1 VSSVRFTPCPP
12 QLPLSKQRL
21 LSKRE
26 FRRRIAEILVRARTV
41 AIEYYCLT
49 GRPLGVTG
57 EIGECEAV
65 RLLRL
70 ELAQVRE
77 AGFDAKEG
85 RRRLQIKSRCIPV
98 IAKTLSGQRIGSIN
112 TEKRWDAVL
121 LVLLNHQF
129 RPIAIYEASRAAVCR
144 ALAAPGS
151 KARNVR
157 GSLTVAK
164 FKSIGRKRW
173 PPGSDR

>member
-1 VSSVRFTPCPP
+1 
-12 QLPLSKQRL
+12 LSQQHL
-21 LSKRE
+21 ISKRE
-26 FRRRIAEILVRARTV
+26 FRSRFADILVQARAV

-49 GRPLGVTG
+49 GRPLGITG

-65 RLLRL
+65 RLLKL
-70 ELAQVRE
+70 EPARVRE

-98 IAKTLSGQRIGSIN
+98 TAKTLSGQRIGSIN
-112 TEKRWDAVL
+112 TRKQWDAVV
-121 LVLLNHQF
+121 LVLMDHQF
-129 RPIAIYEASRAAVCR
+129 NPTAIYEASRKALCK

-157 GSLTVAK
+157 GALSVSK

-173 PPGSDR
+173 PPKADR